1 MLSVSDLGS
10 QQLKVSFQKLL
21 HEGINRIL
29 TVSASIRR
37 ISGDSKW
44 GESEQEGK
52 QAGLLSSELRR
63 CPVNKCNTDLTPT
76 EWCKAKDW
84 AKWAG

>member
-37 ISGDSKW
+37 ISGDSK
-44 GESEQEGK
+44 
-52 QAGLLSSELRR
+52 
-63 CPVNKCNTDLTPT
+63 
-76 EWCKAKDW
+76 
-84 AKWAG
+84 